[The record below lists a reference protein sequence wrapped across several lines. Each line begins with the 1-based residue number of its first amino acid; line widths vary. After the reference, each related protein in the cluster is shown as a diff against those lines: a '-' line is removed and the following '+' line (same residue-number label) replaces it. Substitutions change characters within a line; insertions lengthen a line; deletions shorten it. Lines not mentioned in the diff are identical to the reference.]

1 MRRPVHQL
9 VAQKR
14 SDGGSPAR
22 GTKVEANVEQP
33 PVAGRLL
40 PCRKGSVPTI
50 DNFLPGLVGVPGLG
64 FETTVAL
71 LPSLHCFAATSWR
84 DKSSGYIIQNLH
96 PSPFCFRLRGAPV
109 FTELRRGKS
118 ARRADA
124 ASRRIVMSSHCPPTL
139 SIPAGTPGMVSLLL
153 VSFAVASRA
162 DNCSITNPPPPPVPF
177 LKTGD
182 ASHAMGCHI
191 LSKP

>member
-1 MRRPVHQL
+1 MEPPPNLTLFRRGL
-9 VAQKR
+9 A
-14 SDGGSPAR
+14 
-22 GTKVEANVEQP
+22 
-33 PVAGRLL
+33 
-40 PCRKGSVPTI
+40 SV
-50 DNFLPGLVGVPGLG
+50 F
-64 FETTVAL
+64 AL
-71 LPSLHCFAATSWR
+71 LPPSLPPSLLARQVVTTRQVAATSWR
-84 DKSSGYIIQNLH
+84 DKSYGHFIQNLH

-182 ASHAMGCHI
+182 ASYAMGCHI